1 MHIPVLLD
9 EIVNGLEI
17 KDKEVVFDGTLGEG
31 GHSKKFLESAK
42 DVSLVGTDADKKAL
56 AKTKENLKDVSGK
69 KFLYE
74 MNFRKVDEALKNAG
88 LEKIDKALLDLGF
101 SSNQIDGDDRG
112 FSFMKDSPLVMTYEQ
127 NPGKET
133 TTAYDVVNHWSEEN
147 LKTIIEAYGE
157 EKNAWKIAKA
167 IVAKRHEGEI
177 KTSGQLRE
185 LIEKVSK
192 RKGKINPA
200 TKTFQ
205 AIRIAVNDEIRALEE
220 AIHKI
225 FFLLNPKGKMAII
238 SFHSIEDRVVKRF
251 FKEKEKEGLGK
262 QTTKKPI
269 IAGEEEL
276 KTNPRAR
283 SAKLRIFEKN

>member
-1 MHIPVLLD
+1 
-9 EIVNGLEI
+9 
-17 KDKEVVFDGTLGEG
+17 
-31 GHSKKFLESAK
+31 
-42 DVSLVGTDADKKAL
+42 
-56 AKTKENLKDVSGK
+56 
-69 KFLYE
+69 
-74 MNFRKVDEALKNAG
+74 
-88 LEKIDKALLDLGF
+88 
-101 SSNQIDGDDRG
+101 
-112 FSFMKDSPLVMTYEQ
+112 MKDSPLVMTYEQ

-133 TTAYDVVNHWSEEN
+133 TTAYDVVNNWSEEN

-157 EKNAWKIAKA
+157 EKNAWKISKA
-167 IVAKRHEGEI
+167 IVEKRQEGEI

-185 LIEKVSK
+185 LIEKVSR

-220 AIHKI
+220 ALNKI
-225 FFLLNPKGKMAII
+225 FFLLSPKGKMAII

-269 IAGEEEL
+269 IAKDEEL

>member
-17 KDKEVVFDGTLGEG
+17 KDGEVVFDGTLGEG
-31 GHSKKFLESAK
+31 GHSKRFLESAK
-42 DVSLVGTDADKKAL
+42 NVSLVGTDADKKAL
-56 AKTKENLKDVSGK
+56 EKTEENLKNVPGK

-74 MNFRKVDEALKNAG
+74 LNFRNVDQALKNAG
-88 LEKIDKALLDLGF
+88 FEKIDKALLDLGF

-133 TTAYDVVNHWSEEN
+133 TTAYDVVNNWSEEN

-157 EKNAWKIAKA
+157 EKNAWKISKA
-167 IVAKRHEGEI
+167 IVEKRQEGEI

-185 LIEKVSK
+185 LIEKVSR

-220 AIHKI
+220 ALNKI
-225 FFLLNPKGKMAII
+225 FFLLSPKGKMAII

-251 FKEKEKEGLGK
+251 FKER
-262 QTTKKPI
+262 PHDF
-269 IAGEEEL
+269 
-276 KTNPRAR
+276 RR
-283 SAKLRIFEKN
+283 